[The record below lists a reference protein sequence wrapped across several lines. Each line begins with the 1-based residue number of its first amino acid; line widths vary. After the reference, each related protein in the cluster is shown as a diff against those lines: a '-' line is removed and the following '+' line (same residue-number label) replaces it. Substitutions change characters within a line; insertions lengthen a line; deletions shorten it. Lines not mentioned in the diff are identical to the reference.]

1 MAKLLYSPSLRGAS
15 LNYFLVVDHVFRTFG
30 AAMAHQWVFHCLSP
44 LNRLISV
51 AGPGILASNRVCSSD
66 AGEPMVASEAD
77 DESHAIAL
85 SSGLSCVEFV
95 FNDDE
100 IVRLL
105 NAAIK
110 REGGVKSHLQN
121 ITALI
126 VLT

>member
-1 MAKLLYSPSLRGAS
+1 
-15 LNYFLVVDHVFRTFG
+15 
-30 AAMAHQWVFHCLSP
+30 
-44 LNRLISV
+44 
-51 AGPGILASNRVCSSD
+51 
-66 AGEPMVASEAD
+66 MVASEAD